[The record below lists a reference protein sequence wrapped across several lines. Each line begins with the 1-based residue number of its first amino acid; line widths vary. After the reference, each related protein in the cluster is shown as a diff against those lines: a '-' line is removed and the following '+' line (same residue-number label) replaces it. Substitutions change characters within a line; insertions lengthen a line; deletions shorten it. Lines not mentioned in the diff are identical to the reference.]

1 MADTKN
7 NQKAADTQVAS
18 NENEV
23 AILKY
28 KTPII
33 GGIVALLVCVGGY
46 FIWNSISSGKQ
57 EEASTNMAKAQ
68 EYFQD
73 AMNSNDSVMFKMA
86 LNGDSIH
93 AGFVAI
99 AEDYSSTKA
108 GNLAS
113 LYAGICYASI
123 GKMEEAVKYLSAFD
137 GEDDLLVSPAA
148 MGRLANAKA
157 ALGDLDG
164 AVGLLV
170 KAAEKADNSALSP
183 MYLVQAGEIL
193 ESQGK
198 KEEAL
203 KLYLQVKNNYADWQQ
218 LNEDRRPGFNGI
230 DNYIERASH

>member
-7 NQKAADTQVAS
+7 TQKATDTQVADNQ
-18 NENEV
+18 NE
-23 AILKY
+23 ALILKY

-33 GGIVALLVCVGGY
+33 GAIVALLVCVSGY
-46 FIWNSISSGKQ
+46 FIWNWFSSGKQ

-68 EYFQD
+68 EYFLT
-73 AMNSNDSVMFKMA
+73 AMNSNDSVMFEMA

-93 AGFVAI
+93 AGFLAI

-137 GEDDLLVSPAA
+137 GEDDSFISPAA
-148 MGRLANAKA
+148 LGRLANAKA
-157 ALGDLDG
+157 TLGDLDA
-164 AVGLLV
+164 AVDLLV
-170 KAAEKADNSALSP
+170 KAAKKADNSTLSP

-203 KLYLQVKNNYADWQQ
+203 KLYQQVKDNYAEWQQ
-218 LNEDRRPGFNGI
+218 YNEYMQGFNGI

>member
-7 NQKAADTQVAS
+7 TQKATDTQVAD
-18 NENEV
+18 NLNEV
-23 AILKY
+23 SILKY

-46 FIWNSISSGKQ
+46 FIWNSLSSSKQ
-57 EEASTNMAKAQ
+57 EEASTHMAKAQ
-68 EYFQD
+68 EYFLN
-73 AMNSNDSVMFKMA
+73 AINSNDSVMFDKA

-93 AGFVAI
+93 AGFLAI

-113 LYAGICYASI
+113 LYAGICYANL
-123 GKMEEAVKYLSAFD
+123 GNLEEAAKYLNAFD
-137 GEDDLLVSPAA
+137 EEDDALISPAA
-148 MGRLANAKA
+148 MGRLGNVKA
-157 ALGDLDG
+157 ALGDLDA
-164 AVGLLV
+164 AVSLLV
-170 KAAEKADNSALSP
+170 KAAKKADNNSLSP
-183 MYLVQAGEIL
+183 LFLIQAGEIL

-203 KLYLQVKNNYADWQQ
+203 KLYQQVKDNYAEWQQ
-218 LNEDRRPGFNGI
+218 YNEYMQGFNGI